1 MLKKL
6 ATPVL
11 VGAAAAAALVPLYG
25 NPRTAPVTH
34 AEWARLLLRGL
45 ELEDALPP
53 GAAVSLAFSALS
65 WKSSLAQ
72 PAEHYQS
79 ADGVELLAPDSAGQR
94 QLRALADQAE
104 ASYALAVARGGD
116 YRVRLR
122 ATGQAGAS
130 ARVELLRLAETQP
143 TESYTVRLPTAP
155 GWVEAGIGH
164 LDPGAWTARLQL
176 PVGAALEM
184 IEVAPPC
191 LSPIEPLGG
200 WVTATLTSNVDL
212 AVTLLRAS
220 DLERE
225 LPSVDEP
232 VEIPAG
238 RFRSLDAS
246 AENTGAGSSSLD
258 AFRLQ
263 AGPNGLQ
270 ALVSVDVPEAGLYT
284 VSAFGL
290 RGQGQSW
297 SADGCRKAIVC
308 GAREAESQPL
318 WQPLTTAEFS
328 PGHHVFTVT
337 LGPGATIERLK
348 LERKRQGG
356 EDYVATLRRLGF
368 DPGPDGPITRPK
380 AYDAMDWLKRQRDQ
394 ARLTQDCPTLWERPT
409 VRTADSTAG
418 PGTEPGGP
426 SVVPPILPPTI
437 VPPITPPI
445 TPPVVPPQPP
455 GSPDT
460 P

>member
-6 ATPVL
+6 VTPVL

-34 AEWARLLLRGL
+34 AEWARLLLKGL
-45 ELEDALPP
+45 ELEDALLP
-53 GAAVSLAFSALS
+53 GAAVSQAFSALS

-79 ADGVELLAPDSAGQR
+79 ADGVELLAPDSTGQR
-94 QLRALADQAE
+94 ALRALADPAE
-104 ASYALAVARGGD
+104 ASYVLAVARGGD

-143 TESYTVRLPTAP
+143 AESYTVRLPTAP

-176 PVGAALEM
+176 PVGAALEL

-212 AVTLLRAS
+212 AVTLLRAG
-220 DLERE
+220 DLEAE
-225 LPSVDEP
+225 LPSAGEP
-232 VEIPAG
+232 LEIPAG
-238 RFRSLDAS
+238 RFRSLDDS
-246 AENTGAGSSSLD
+246 AANTGGDSGALD

-263 AGPNGLQ
+263 AGANGLQ
-270 ALVSVDVPEAGLYT
+270 ALVSVDVPEAGLHT
-284 VSAFGL
+284 VSAYGL

-297 SADGCRKAIVC
+297 SADGCRKAVVC
-308 GAREAESQPL
+308 GAREAESQPQ
-318 WQPLTTAEFS
+318 WQRLTTAEFA

-337 LGPGATIERLK
+337 LGPGATIERLR
-348 LERKRQGG
+348 LERKRTSG
-356 EDYVATLRRLGF
+356 EDYLASLRRLGF
-368 DPGPDGPITRPK
+368 DAGPDGPITRPK
-380 AYDAMDWLKRQRDQ
+380 AYDALDWLQRQRAL
-394 ARLTQDCPTLWERPT
+394 ARLTQDCPTLWERPVT
-409 VRTADSTAG
+409 RTAESSG
-418 PGTEPGGP
+418 PGVEPGGP
-426 SVVPPILPPTI
+426 GGGVPPIVTPPI

-455 GSPDT
+455 GSPVT